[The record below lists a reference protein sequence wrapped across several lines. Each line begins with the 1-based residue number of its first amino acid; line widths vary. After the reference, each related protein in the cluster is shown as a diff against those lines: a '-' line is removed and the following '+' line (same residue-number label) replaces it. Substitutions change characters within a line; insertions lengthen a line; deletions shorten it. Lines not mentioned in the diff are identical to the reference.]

1 MHFKAERDFSP
12 TRRKKERCT
21 ERNKQRE
28 KNIENK
34 RPKTSIKLH
43 AQPGQWCTS
52 RRREIFHQP
61 EGRKKDVQKETNKE
75 RKTLKINDQK
85 PPSNCTLSQV
95 IGALQGGERFF
106 TNQKEERKMY
116 RKKQTKRE
124 KH

>member
-28 KNIENK
+28 KNIE
-34 RPKTSIKLH
+34 
-43 AQPGQWCTS
+43 
-52 RRREIFHQP
+52 
-61 EGRKKDVQKETNKE
+61 
-75 RKTLKINDQK
+75 INDQK

-95 IGALQGGERFF
+95 SGALQGGERFF